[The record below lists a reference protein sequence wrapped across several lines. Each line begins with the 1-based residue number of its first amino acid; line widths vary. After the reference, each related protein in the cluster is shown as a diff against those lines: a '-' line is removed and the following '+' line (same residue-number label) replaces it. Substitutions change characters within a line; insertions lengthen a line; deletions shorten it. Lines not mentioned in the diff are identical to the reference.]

1 MEPIIEPSSETPT
14 PATTPA
20 TTQQVKLTE
29 IPIKDENT
37 ALNVLISFVDVAQKR
52 GAYAIDESSKIWECI
67 QVFLRPSAPQ
77 PPAQQESSLD

>member
-1 MEPIIEPSSETPT
+1 MEPIIEPSSDTPT
-14 PATTPA
+14 PATTK
-20 TTQQVKLTE
+20 QVKLTE

-37 ALNVLISFVDVAQKR
+37 ALNVLISFIDVAQKR

-67 QVFLRPSAPQ
+67 QVFLRPSVTQ